1 MSKVTVLTDEN
12 FDESIKGEKPVMVK
26 FGAPWCPPCRAMA
39 PVLEQLAEEV
49 GDSAS
54 ICDVDVDDAPDLAKR
69 FGVKSIPHII
79 VLKDGKLTASN
90 VGSCTKEKLLT
101 LLK

>member
-1 MSKVTVLTDEN
+1 MSKVTVLTDDN
-12 FDESIKGEKPVMVK
+12 FDENTKGDKPVLVK
-26 FGAPWCPPCRAMA
+26 FGAPWCPPCRAMV

-49 GDSAS
+49 AETAKV
-54 ICDVDVDDAPDLAKR
+54 CDVDVDDSPDLAKR

-79 VLKDGKLTASN
+79 VLKDGKLATSN